1 MSYPSEPPTLVSRYS
16 LLNVT
21 LKCALITVANRYTD
35 GETARLEGRVCPS
48 PILPITMASRSPV
61 SSPSWDISSESSAES
76 GFVPDAPTSAEPIPE
91 QIGFGGMYYDHV
103 QNGHYQHRWEFSDS
117 GHGHSA
123 PPRIL
128 AHPAARGIPVGPSPS
143 HVVSARDDAS
153 TAKRPRLRRGVAQ
166 CSVPGNWWVTE
177 ATYLSQMIDLTHP
190 QLCNK
195 CGLFERTHAIPRPQK
210 FPRRR
215 SHNSKAVRTPP
226 AHPDMRMPPGDGFV
240 NRHSKGPH
248 SPALPIATHLL
259 HALDPISG
267 EIFPQHVPW
276 HSPDAAD
283 SASARVNRCHPPTE
297 QPAMYH
303 ASGQLPPTVLPGA
316 LWI

>member
-1 MSYPSEPPTLVSRYS
+1 
-16 LLNVT
+16 
-21 LKCALITVANRYTD
+21 
-35 GETARLEGRVCPS
+35 
-48 PILPITMASRSPV
+48 
-61 SSPSWDISSESSAES
+61 
-76 GFVPDAPTSAEPIPE
+76 
-91 QIGFGGMYYDHV
+91 
-103 QNGHYQHRWEFSDS
+103 
-117 GHGHSA
+117 
-123 PPRIL
+123 
-128 AHPAARGIPVGPSPS
+128 
-143 HVVSARDDAS
+143 
-153 TAKRPRLRRGVAQ
+153 
-166 CSVPGNWWVTE
+166 
-177 ATYLSQMIDLTHP
+177 
-190 QLCNK
+190 
-195 CGLFERTHAIPRPQK
+195 
-210 FPRRR
+210 
-215 SHNSKAVRTPP
+215 
-226 AHPDMRMPPGDGFV
+226 MPPGDGFV